1 MITCDAHMHTRFSED
16 SDSSV
21 HSMLDAAVNKGMQ
34 AVCITDHLDKDFPET
49 PDFPAG
55 AFMFDLDEYFSRLT
69 QLKTEYQK
77 DGIVYFVKS
86 GRLQVRDFPEKWG
99 IEPVIEVLCYEIG
112 KLMGL
117 NVAEQS
123 LIGMEGIRYGKNF
136 RTLVCSSPDFR
147 NGKTLIYLASL
158 YAEDES
164 NIDFE
169 KLCRNTGCGN
179 DLINLLAFDLIIMN
193 EDRHNSNVGFL
204 MSDNGELK
212 LSPIY
217 DNGYSL
223 LYDDIKGMLNDFKSA
238 YRYCLCNAPLYEE
251 RFNAAERIF
260 QKMSKIYVP
269 TINLNIERNQVA
281 DRVMAV
287 KKTYSELVYADI
299 NNIQLKDIW
308 WEKIIDFIMWRI
320 EYVRD
325 LRDSVAE

>member
-1 MITCDAHMHTRFSED
+1 MRKMGSED
-16 SDSSV
+16 
-21 HSMLDAAVNKGMQ
+21 AIA
-34 AVCITDHLDKDFPET
+34 
-49 PDFPAG
+49 
-55 AFMFDLDEYFSRLT
+55 
-69 QLKTEYQK
+69 
-77 DGIVYFVKS
+77 
-86 GRLQVRDFPEKWG
+86 
-99 IEPVIEVLCYEIG
+99 
-112 KLMGL
+112 
-117 NVAEQS
+117 
-123 LIGMEGIRYGKNF
+123 
-136 RTLVCSSPDFR
+136 
-147 NGKTLIYLASL
+147 
-158 YAEDES
+158 
-164 NIDFE
+164 DFE

>member
-1 MITCDAHMHTRFSED
+1 MNIHVVFFSVNNANRNIRAVIRNSFKIRQQVCPHEACLYRAIALFKSCNVIVSKLLFQTVDNLFKRFYGSCRFNRI
-16 SDSSV
+16 V
-21 HSMLDAAVNKGMQ
+21 HKS
-34 AVCITDHLDKDFPET
+34 
-49 PDFPAG
+49 
-55 AFMFDLDEYFSRLT
+55 
-69 QLKTEYQK
+69 
-77 DGIVYFVKS
+77 IV
-86 GRLQVRDFPEKWG
+86 
-99 IEPVIEVLCYEIG
+99 
-112 KLMGL
+112 
-117 NVAEQS
+117 
-123 LIGMEGIRYGKNF
+123 RYGKNF

-223 LYDDIKGMLNDFKSA
+223 LYDDIKGLLNDFKSA
-238 YRYCLCNAPLYEE
+238 YKYCLCNAPLYEE

-287 KKTYSELVYADI
+287 KKTYNELVYADI
-299 NNIQLKDIW
+299 NNIELKDIW
-308 WEKIIDFIMWRI
+308 WEKVVDFIMWRI
-320 EYVRD
+320 EYVRN

>member
-1 MITCDAHMHTRFSED
+1 
-16 SDSSV
+16 
-21 HSMLDAAVNKGMQ
+21 
-34 AVCITDHLDKDFPET
+34 
-49 PDFPAG
+49 
-55 AFMFDLDEYFSRLT
+55 
-69 QLKTEYQK
+69 
-77 DGIVYFVKS
+77 
-86 GRLQVRDFPEKWG
+86 
-99 IEPVIEVLCYEIG
+99 
-112 KLMGL
+112 
-117 NVAEQS
+117 
-123 LIGMEGIRYGKNF
+123 
-136 RTLVCSSPDFR
+136 
-147 NGKTLIYLASL
+147 
-158 YAEDES
+158 
-164 NIDFE
+164 
-169 KLCRNTGCGN
+169 
-179 DLINLLAFDLIIMN
+179 
-193 EDRHNSNVGFL
+193 

-251 RFNAAERIF
+251 RFNAAER
-260 QKMSKIYVP
+260 
-269 TINLNIERNQVA
+269 INLNIERNQVA

>member
-1 MITCDAHMHTRFSED
+1 MSSITRNNFSI
-16 SDSSV
+16 
-21 HSMLDAAVNKGMQ
+21 HSNSKGN
-34 AVCITDHLDKDFPET
+34 L
-49 PDFPAG
+49 
-55 AFMFDLDEYFSRLT
+55 
-69 QLKTEYQK
+69 LKTEYQK

-123 LIGMEGIRYGKNF
+123 LI
-136 RTLVCSSPDFR
+136 
-147 NGKTLIYLASL
+147 
-158 YAEDES
+158 
-164 NIDFE
+164 E

-308 WEKIIDFIMWRI
+308 WEKVIDFIMWRI